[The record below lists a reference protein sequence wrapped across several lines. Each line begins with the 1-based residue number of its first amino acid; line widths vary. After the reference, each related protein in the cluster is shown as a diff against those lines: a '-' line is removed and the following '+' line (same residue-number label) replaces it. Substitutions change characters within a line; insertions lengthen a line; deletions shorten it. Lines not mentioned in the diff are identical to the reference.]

1 MILLDTHAAI
11 WLALSPDRL
20 SRSAHA
26 AIEDNVTAGL
36 ALSAQSLYE
45 IAWLV
50 VRRRILPNEPLDAF
64 IHSLQSRFT
73 VYPLTPAIALAAA
86 QLPSIFPSD
95 PFDRIIAAT
104 AIVERIPL
112 LTADQRI
119 RRSRAL
125 RTIW

>member
-1 MILLDTHAAI
+1 MILLDTQAAI
-11 WLALSPDRL
+11 WLALSPERL
-20 SRSAHA
+20 SRSARA
-26 AIEDNVTAGL
+26 AIEDNVPARL

-45 IAWLV
+45 VAWLI
-50 VRRRILPNEPLDAF
+50 VRRRILPIEPLDTF

-73 VYPLTPAIALAAA
+73 VYPLTTAIAIAAA
-86 QLPSIFPSD
+86 QLPPTFPSD

-104 AIVERIPL
+104 AIVERAPL
-112 LTADQRI
+112 LTADRNI

>member
-1 MILLDTHAAI
+1 MILLDTHALI
-11 WLALSPDRL
+11 WLALSPERL
-20 SRSAHA
+20 SRSARS
-26 AIEDNVTAGL
+26 AIEDNVLDGL
-36 ALSAQSLYE
+36 AFSAQSLFE

-50 VRRRILPNEPLDAF
+50 VRRRILPNEPLETF
-64 IHSLQSRFT
+64 ISNLQSRFT
-73 VYPLTPAIALAAA
+73 VYPLTPAIAVTAA
-86 QLPSIFPSD
+86 QLPSPFPSD

-112 LTADQRI
+112 ITADRNI

>member
-11 WLALSPDRL
+11 WLALSPERL
-20 SRSAHA
+20 SRLARG
-26 AIEDNVTAGL
+26 AIEDNLPAGL

-45 IAWLV
+45 VAWLI
-50 VRRRILPNEPLDAF
+50 VRRRILPNEPLDTF

-73 VYPLTPAIALAAA
+73 VYPLTSVIAVTAAELPA
-86 QLPSIFPSD
+86 SFPSD

-112 LTADQRI
+112 LTADRNI
-119 RRSRAL
+119 RRSRSL
-125 RTIW
+125 STIW

>member
-11 WLALSPDRL
+11 WLALNPERL
-20 SRSAHA
+20 SRSARG
-26 AIEDNVTAGL
+26 AIEDNVPAGL

-45 IAWLV
+45 IAWLI
-50 VRRRILPNEPLDAF
+50 VRRRIVPNEPLDTF
-64 IHSLQSRFT
+64 IYSLQSRFT
-73 VYPLTPAIALAAA
+73 VHPLTPAIAVTAA
-86 QLPSIFPSD
+86 QLPATFPSD

-104 AIVERIPL
+104 AIVESIPL
-112 LTADQRI
+112 LTADRDI

>member
-11 WLALSPDRL
+11 WLALNPERL
-20 SRSAHA
+20 SRSARGV
-26 AIEDNVTAGL
+26 IEDNVPAGL

-45 IAWLV
+45 IAWLI
-50 VRRRILPNEPLDAF
+50 VRRRIVPNEPLDTF

-73 VYPLTPAIALAAA
+73 VHPLTPAIAVTAA
-86 QLPSIFPSD
+86 QLPATFPSD

-104 AIVERIPL
+104 AIVESIPL
-112 LTADQRI
+112 LTADRDI

>member
-11 WLALSPDRL
+11 WLGLSPERL
-20 SRSAHA
+20 SRSARG
-26 AIEDNVTAGL
+26 AIEDNLTAGL

-45 IAWLV
+45 VAWLV
-50 VRRRILPNEPLDAF
+50 VRRRILPNEPLEAF

-73 VYPLTPAIALAAA
+73 VYPLTPAIAITAA
-86 QLPSIFPSD
+86 QLPSTFPSD

-112 LTADQRI
+112 VTADRNI
-119 RRSRAL
+119 RRSHAV
-125 RTIW
+125 RTVW

>member
-11 WLALSPDRL
+11 WLALSPERL
-20 SRSAHA
+20 SRSAHG
-26 AIEDNVTAGL
+26 AIAENVSAGL

-50 VRRRILPNEPLDAF
+50 VRKRILPNGPLETF

-73 VYPLTPAIALAAA
+73 VYPLTPTIAIAAA
-86 QLPSIFPSD
+86 QLPATFPAD

-104 AIVERIPL
+104 AIVERSPL
-112 LTADQRI
+112 LTADRNI
-119 RRSRAL
+119 RRSRAV

>member
-11 WLALSPDRL
+11 WLALSPERL
-20 SRSAHA
+20 SRSARA
-26 AIEDNVTAGL
+26 AIEDNATDGL

-50 VRRRILPNEPLDAF
+50 VRRRILPNEPHDTF

-73 VYPLTPAIALAAA
+73 VYPLTPAIAVTAA
-86 QLPSIFPSD
+86 QLPSTFPSD
-95 PFDRIIAAT
+95 PFNRIIAAT

-112 LTADQRI
+112 LTADQSI

>member
-11 WLALSPDRL
+11 WLALSPERL
-20 SRSAHA
+20 SRSARA
-26 AIEDNVTAGL
+26 AIEDNATDGL

-50 VRRRILPNEPLDAF
+50 VRRRILPNEPLDTF

-73 VYPLTPAIALAAA
+73 VYPLTPAIAVTAA
-86 QLPSIFPSD
+86 QLPSTFPSD
-95 PFDRIIAAT
+95 PFNRIIAAT

-112 LTADQRI
+112 LTADQSI

>member
-1 MILLDTHAAI
+1 MILLDTQAAI
-11 WLALSPDRL
+11 WLALSPERL
-20 SRSAHA
+20 SRSARA
-26 AIEDNVTAGL
+26 AIEDNVPARL

-45 IAWLV
+45 VAWLI
-50 VRRRILPNEPLDAF
+50 VRRRILPIEPLDTF

-73 VYPLTPAIALAAA
+73 VYPLTPAIAIAAA
-86 QLPSIFPSD
+86 QLPPTFPSD

-104 AIVERIPL
+104 AIVERAPL
-112 LTADQRI
+112 LTADRNI